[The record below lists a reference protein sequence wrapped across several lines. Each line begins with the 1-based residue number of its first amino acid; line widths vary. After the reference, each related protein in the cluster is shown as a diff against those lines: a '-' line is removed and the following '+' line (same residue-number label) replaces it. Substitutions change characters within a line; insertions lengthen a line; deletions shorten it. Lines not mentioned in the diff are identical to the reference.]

1 MIAAMLNVKVLNFIL
16 ISLLKSVFV
25 WDSNIIYLYYISY
38 FKIFMLF
45 FFLSFI
51 TSNLLH
57 QFHLGMK
64 TLTEMKQKQP

>member
-1 MIAAMLNVKVLNFIL
+1 MIAAMLNVKVLNFTL

-25 WDSNIIYLYYISY
+25 WDSSIIYLYYISY

-51 TSNLLH
+51 TPNPLH